1 MTILNIVKYMF
12 RIRFSVAIKGS
23 KLVSSAKILTSRS
36 RYHMD
41 GEYKIDKSD
50 VMMDPDIDLLMDEAK
65 TMFSIDGYHENI
77 VNLQGI
83 GYEADFINGTLLGV
97 SRNMKTSFINKKRSN
112 INMLYD
118 IIKINYFKFFKF
130 LYSFRLSW
138 NIAPKETC
146 YITYKNTLLSLKT
159 L

>member
-1 MTILNIVKYMF
+1 MF

-41 GEYKIDKSD
+41 GEYKFDKSD

-77 VNLQGI
+77 VNLQGV
-83 GYEADFINGTLLGV
+83 GYEANFINGTLDQV
-97 SRNMKTSFINKKRSN
+97 SKNMKTSFYQQDKYVI
-112 INMLYD
+112 
-118 IIKINYFKFFKF
+118 
-130 LYSFRLSW
+130 
-138 NIAPKETC
+138 
-146 YITYKNTLLSLKT
+146 
-159 L
+159 

>member
-1 MTILNIVKYMF
+1 MTIPNIVKYMF
-12 RIRFSVAIKGS
+12 RVRFSVAIKSS

-36 RYHMD
+36 RYHIA
-41 GEYKIDKSD
+41 GESKLDKSD

-97 SRNMKTSFINKKRSN
+97 GRNMKTTFINKKRSN
-112 INMLYD
+112 IMM
-118 IIKINYFKFFKF
+118 
-130 LYSFRLSW
+130 
-138 NIAPKETC
+138 A
-146 YITYKNTLLSLKT
+146 
-159 L
+159 

>member
-1 MTILNIVKYMF
+1 
-12 RIRFSVAIKGS
+12 
-23 KLVSSAKILTSRS
+23 
-36 RYHMD
+36 MD

-97 SRNMKTSFINKKRSN
+97 SRNMKTTFMNKKRSN
-112 INMLYD
+112 NM
-118 IIKINYFKFFKF
+118 I
-130 LYSFRLSW
+130 S
-138 NIAPKETC
+138 
-146 YITYKNTLLSLKT
+146 
-159 L
+159 

>member
-1 MTILNIVKYMF
+1 MTILNIEKYMF
-12 RIRFSVAIKGS
+12 RGRFSVAIKSS

-36 RYHMD
+36 RYHIA
-41 GEYKIDKSD
+41 GESKLDKSD

-112 INMLYD
+112 IMM
-118 IIKINYFKFFKF
+118 
-130 LYSFRLSW
+130 
-138 NIAPKETC
+138 A
-146 YITYKNTLLSLKT
+146 
-159 L
+159 

>member
-36 RYHMD
+36 RYHID

-97 SRNMKTSFINKKRSN
+97 SRNMKTTFINKKRSN
-112 INMLYD
+112 IM
-118 IIKINYFKFFKF
+118 I
-130 LYSFRLSW
+130 S
-138 NIAPKETC
+138 
-146 YITYKNTLLSLKT
+146 
-159 L
+159 

>member
-1 MTILNIVKYMF
+1 MAWCIKVPTITERLGLYMTDLVFIISKYENTFQTILFIVKYTF
-12 RIRFSVAIKGS
+12 RNRFSVAIKSS

-36 RYHMD
+36 RYHIA
-41 GEYKIDKSD
+41 GESKLDKSD

-112 INMLYD
+112 IMM
-118 IIKINYFKFFKF
+118 
-130 LYSFRLSW
+130 
-138 NIAPKETC
+138 A
-146 YITYKNTLLSLKT
+146 
-159 L
+159 

>member
-1 MTILNIVKYMF
+1 MAVCIKVPTISERLGLYAIYLVFNISKYKNRYNIIQTIPNIVKYMF
-12 RIRFSVAIKGS
+12 RVRFSVAIKSS

-36 RYHMD
+36 RYHIA
-41 GEYKIDKSD
+41 GESKLDKSD

-112 INMLYD
+112 IMM
-118 IIKINYFKFFKF
+118 
-130 LYSFRLSW
+130 
-138 NIAPKETC
+138 A
-146 YITYKNTLLSLKT
+146 
-159 L
+159 